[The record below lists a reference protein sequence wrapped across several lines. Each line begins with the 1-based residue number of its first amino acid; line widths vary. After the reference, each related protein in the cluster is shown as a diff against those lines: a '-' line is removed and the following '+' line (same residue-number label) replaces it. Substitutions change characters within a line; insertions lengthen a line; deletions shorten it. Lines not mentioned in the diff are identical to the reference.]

1 MLSSQLKAMGNLRIP
16 ADTYLVLSILLNN
29 LLAMLLLTVVALIT
43 ASWSALQTWHLF
55 FPDQPSE
62 FWRENYF
69 RRLVETSPRLW
80 MEVVWVLAKIML
92 GATLGGTAA
101 ILIGLRRKI
110 SVVSINNAVAQA
122 IVIGVSV
129 TLLSHA
135 VVAVVQFWR

>member
-1 MLSSQLKAMGNLRIP
+1 MGNLRIP
-16 ADTYLVLSILLNN
+16 ANIYLVLSIVLNN
-29 LLAMLLLTVVALIT
+29 FLAMVLLTGVALVT

-69 RRLVETSPRLW
+69 RRLVEAGPELW
-80 MEVVWVLAKIML
+80 LEIFWVLAKIVL
-92 GATLGGTAA
+92 GAILGSVAA

-110 SVVSINNAVAQA
+110 SVVSINNAVAEA

-135 VVAVVQFWR
+135 AVAVVQFWR